1 MMPLALLRE
10 QKRCG
15 ALTAG
20 AGHVCSELSTCA
32 SQPSAGGGS
41 IADASLLHFTA
52 EVRNRKSP
60 RLKRVSSSGGRC
72 NIVPH
77 FVPHPLIQRI
87 QDLEVHD
94 ARHAIK
100 KARRSGTE
108 ADDKVLQREDQKKRR
123 ERLVAGI
130 DRCANRF
137 GTAHTGSK
145 SPDLKV
151 MQLSVVA
158 KRHAASAA

>member
-1 MMPLALLRE
+1 MMPLASLRT
-10 QKRCG
+10 KRCG

-41 IADASLLHFTA
+41 IADASLLRMYVAFRTLMCSPRTRANAEAHGFKVRKTTVLLDFTA

-77 FVPHPLIQRI
+77 FLPH
-87 QDLEVHD
+87 
-94 ARHAIK
+94 
-100 KARRSGTE
+100 
-108 ADDKVLQREDQKKRR
+108 
-123 ERLVAGI
+123 
-130 DRCANRF
+130 
-137 GTAHTGSK
+137 
-145 SPDLKV
+145 
-151 MQLSVVA
+151 
-158 KRHAASAA
+158 